1 MDYAFLHGQW
11 HIIYSNFPMWLKGDK
26 TAPSLNYHP
35 TDKPNVLLDVVQY
48 TENGRLKTIEG
59 FDYAD
64 GASLRFVWRGKGW
77 LRFLHSRWK
86 IEHVSA
92 AQDWLILSFE
102 KTLFTPAGHDIVC
115 RHASPTPAQ
124 LDEME
129 RKFGE
134 LVEGKVIC
142 KIASAPNVPTSFPN
156 PPVGHK

>member
-1 MDYAFLHGQW
+1 MDYAFLYGQW
-11 HIIYSNFPMWLKGDK
+11 HILYSNFPMWLKDDK
-26 TAPSLNYHP
+26 TAPSLNYQP
-35 TDKPNVLLDVVQY
+35 TAKPNVLLDVVQY

-59 FDYAD
+59 YDYAD
-64 GASLRFVWRGKGW
+64 GASLSFVWHGKGW

-115 RHASPTPAQ
+115 RHPGPSRAQ

-129 RKFGE
+129 RGFGE
-134 LVEGKVIC
+134 LFEEKVISQV
-142 KIASAPNVPTSFPN
+142 ALTPSPN
-156 PPVGHK
+156 P